1 MFLLIFC
8 QYYSKVTT
16 NVQYILLF
24 VLQHKCKIKMLEMLE
39 TNKKSLMKMKSIA
52 VQLYYQNKARYQ
64 VLDCSKFTT
73 DQCCNSAWLN
83 CEQSKIWLSQDMK
96 NSFNISK
103 LELLLLILISQQISI
118 FLSCKDPL
126 IKMCCADSCKLCCWL
141 VQFVPKLTIGASKMR
156 SNPKL

>member
-1 MFLLIFC
+1 MPYTRHLMFLLIFC

-73 DQCCNSAWLN
+73 DHCNSAWLN
-83 CEQSKIWLSQDMK
+83 SEQSKIWFLH
-96 NSFNISK
+96 NIKKFFQHIKTWIIVTNFDFSTNINIF
-103 LELLLLILISQQISI
+103 ELQGS
-118 FLSCKDPL
+118 
-126 IKMCCADSCKLCCWL
+126 
-141 VQFVPKLTIGASKMR
+141 T
-156 SNPKL
+156 